1 MADVT
6 VPLGQAEAG
15 RLPPVCVVTGAPAD
29 GAIPIRVER
38 SLTRWRS
45 PKVRIP
51 LSTPAFKAWN
61 RRQSVMLKARMA
73 AIALIV
79 VALAFSARN
88 AFIALGALVLS
99 GVVMAI
105 SLRAERSLADHL
117 PELSCSKG
125 QLVLHGV
132 DPAFVHAVESQ
143 PPPTD

>member
-1 MADVT
+1 M
-6 VPLGQAEAG
+6 PLAQAQAG
-15 RLPPVCVVTGAPAD
+15 ELPPVCVMTGAPAD
-29 GAIPIRVER
+29 GAIPVRLDR

-51 LSTPAFKAWN
+51 LSTPAFKAWH
-61 RRQSVMLKARMA
+61 RRQSVMLKARMV

-88 AFIALGALVLS
+88 AFIALAALVLS

-117 PELSCSKG
+117 PELSRSKG
-125 QLVLHGV
+125 ELVLSGV
-132 DPAFVHAVESQ
+132 DPGFVRAVESQ
-143 PPPTD
+143 PAPPG